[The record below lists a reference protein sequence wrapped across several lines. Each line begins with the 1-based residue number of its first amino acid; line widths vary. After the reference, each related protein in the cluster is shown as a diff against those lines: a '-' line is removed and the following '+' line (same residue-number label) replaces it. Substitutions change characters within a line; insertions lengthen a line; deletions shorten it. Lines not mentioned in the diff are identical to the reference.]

1 MKSGLLSLL
10 LVVFTLVSL
19 SGCSQ
24 LRELTMTKDELRFY
38 GKIEVNSCLNSTVVC
53 ITGN

>member
-10 LVVFTLVSL
+10 LAASTLVNL

-38 GKIEVNSCLNSTVVC
+38 GKIEVNACLDPTVIC